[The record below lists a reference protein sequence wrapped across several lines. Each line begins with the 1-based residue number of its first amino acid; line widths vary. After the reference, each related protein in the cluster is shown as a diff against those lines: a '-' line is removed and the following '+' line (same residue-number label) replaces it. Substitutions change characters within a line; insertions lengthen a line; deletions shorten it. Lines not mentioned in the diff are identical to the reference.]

1 MSSTSKIEVASATDP
16 TSGLRLIG
24 SWNALEVGPRAAQVL
39 RDGGQLLDALVAG
52 IQIVEDDPEELSVG
66 YGGLPNEDGIVELD
80 AAVMD
85 GKSHRAGGVASVRGV
100 RHVARLALEVMR
112 RTDHSLIAGEGATKF
127 ARMLGFPIEELL
139 TDRSRKAWLDW
150 KANLSH
156 RDAWLSDNEG
166 KSDFGNALWAG
177 IPEGIADAPT
187 SPTPKPGVSNQAASV
202 PFTYGTIHVS
212 ARGPSGDLASVTS
225 TSGLS
230 YKIAGRVGDTPLVGS
245 GLYTDNAIGSGGST
259 GRGEA
264 NLQCCGAYHVV
275 MRMGA
280 GRTPTEACLDTLKY
294 IADRTKAPRLLNAK
308 GEPNFNVTLYAL
320 RADGTYGS
328 AAMHEGYEFVVM
340 DEKGSRREK
349 CAALFTK

>member
-1 MSSTSKIEVASATDP
+1 MLT
-16 TSGLRLIG
+16 LIG

-39 RDGGQLLDALVAG
+39 RDGAPLLDALVSG
-52 IQIVEDDPEELSVG
+52 IQLVEDDPDELSVG

-85 GKSHRAGGVASVRGV
+85 GRSHRAGAVASVQNV

-112 RTDHSLIAGEGATKF
+112 RTDHALLAGEGAAKF
-127 ARMLGFPIEELL
+127 ARLLGFPQENLL

-150 KANLSH
+150 KANLSP
-156 RDAWLSDNEG
+156 RDAWLSENEG
-166 KSDFGNALWAG
+166 KSDFGTALWAG
-177 IPEGIADAPT
+177 TPEGIADAPT
-187 SPTPKPGVSNQAASV
+187 GNAAKPKPGVSNQAPNV

-212 ARGPSGDLASVTS
+212 ARDARGDLASVTS

-245 GLYTDNAIGSGGST
+245 GLYTDNAIGSAGST

-275 MRMGA
+275 MRMAA
-280 GRTPTEACLDTLKY
+280 GRSPTEACLETLKY
-294 IADRTKAPRLLNAK
+294 IADRTKAPRLLDEK
-308 GEPNFNVTLYAL
+308 GRPIFNVTLYAL
-320 RADGTYGS
+320 RADGVYGS
-328 AAMHEGYEFVVM
+328 AAMHAGYEFVVM
-340 DEKGSRREK
+340 DDKGARREK
-349 CAALFTK
+349 CAALFEK